1 MTESC
6 NQSAPELEWLP
17 LLVPDMPSPHE
28 LLPWLERM
36 HSARHYS
43 NFGPLVRELESVF
56 AQQFGI
62 ADEQLTTVA
71 NATQG
76 LELVLQALDLAP
88 SSRVLLPALTFVAT
102 ATAVLRAGHQPVLAD
117 VDPQTWMLTPEIA
130 RAACEAMRIDAVLSV
145 AAFGM
150 PHDMQA
156 WQQFERDTGLPVVI
170 DAAAA
175 YGSQWL
181 KEAEGTLVFSLH
193 TTKSLPAG
201 EGGLVVSTRP
211 GLAAKVRQLSNFGI
225 NLNPAVGMP
234 VGALASLGSNAKMSE
249 YHAAIGLR
257 SLQKWELRAQQR
269 RALQSELMFDLH
281 QRSYLDLAGPRPRW
295 PADGPHTAVRAAAGY
310 RGPRR
315 AGANLQ
321 AGAHHDATL
330 VPAVAAAHGNARAT
344 VLVTGYAECAGTG
357 ADAAGA
363 AVLPRHDFVAQASCM
378 WGADLHGGSATALIN
393 QLPSLSRGG
402 KVKTRVNGPDQFRC
416 ADDRDHQIGEYH
428 PRPDNDRF
436 ALQ

>member
-1 MTESC
+1 M
-6 NQSAPELEWLP
+6 
-17 LLVPDMPSPHE
+17 
-28 LLPWLERM
+28 
-36 HSARHYS
+36 
-43 NFGPLVRELESVF
+43 
-56 AQQFGI
+56 
-62 ADEQLTTVA
+62 
-71 NATQG
+71 
-76 LELVLQALDLAP
+76 
-88 SSRVLLPALTFVAT
+88 TFVAT

-117 VDPQTWMLTPEIA
+117 VDAQTWMLTPEIA

-257 SLQKWELRAQQR
+257 SLQKWDLRAQQR
-269 RALQSELMFDLH
+269 RALQSELMHALH
-281 QRSYLDLAGPRPRW
+281 QASGHTLTWQAQGPG
-295 PADGPHTAVRAAAGY
+295 GPLMAPTLLCVQLPDTEARAALEQLCKQA
-310 RGPRR
+310 RIMTRR
-315 AGANLQ
+315 WYQPLLQ
-321 AGAHHDATL
+321 HMEMLEQRCLLLDT
-330 VPAVAAAHGNARAT
+330 PNARALGQT
-344 VLVTGYAECAGTG
+344 LLGLPFFLDMTPLHKHRVCGVLAAM
-357 ADAAGA
+357 ADQ
-363 AVLPRHDFVAQASCM
+363 RQS
-378 WGADLHGGSATALIN
+378 
-393 QLPSLSRGG
+393 
-402 KVKTRVNGPDQFRC
+402 
-416 ADDRDHQIGEYH
+416 
-428 PRPDNDRF
+428 
-436 ALQ
+436 